1 MAELTS
7 TMESTI
13 EALLEGKKYNS
24 LRDILT
30 TMNPADIAYLF
41 EEMPRQKLP
50 LLFRLLPKELAAE
63 SFVEMDG
70 EFQEQLISSFSDN
83 ELKEILDELYMD
95 DTVDLVEE
103 MPANVV
109 KRILKQ
115 SDPETRRLINEM
127 LKYPEDSAGSIMTT
141 EFVELRPDLTVA
153 EAIKHIRRT
162 GIDKETINVC
172 YVTDKS
178 RCLIGAI
185 SIRDLIL
192 SDEDD
197 TLETIMEPNVIF
209 VSTTEDQETVA
220 DMFAKYDFTALPVV
234 DKETRLVGIVTI
246 DDAIDVIQEEAT
258 EDMEKMGA
266 ITPSDKPY
274 LRQSVFDIYKSRI
287 PWLLFLMLSAAFTGM
302 IISHFEGAL
311 SAYTIL
317 VASIPM
323 ITGTGGNCGSQSS
336 VTVIRGLSLQEIE
349 FSDTL
354 RVIWKEIRVSVMC
367 GISLAIVN
375 FAKLMIFDHV
385 AMGVATIICLTL
397 IVTVFVAKLVGCVL
411 PIFAKRIG
419 LDPAVMA
426 SPFITTIVDAL
437 SLFIYCKIAEIVL
450 HI

>member
-13 EALLEGKKYNS
+13 EALLEHKKYNS

-41 EEMPRQKLP
+41 DEMPRNKIP

-70 EFQEQLISSFSDN
+70 DFQEQLISSFSDN

-153 EAIKHIRRT
+153 ESIKHIRRT

-178 RCLIGAI
+178 RRLIGAI

-197 TLETIMEPNVIF
+197 TMESIMEPNVIF

-274 LRQSVFDIYKSRI
+274 LRQSVFHIFKNRI

-302 IISHFEGAL
+302 IISHFESAL

-367 GISLAIVN
+367 GVSLAIVN
-375 FAKLMIFDHV
+375 FGKLMIIDHV
-385 AMGVATIICLTL
+385 AFGVAAIICLTL

-437 SLFIYCKIAEIVL
+437 SLFIYCKIAETVL
-450 HI
+450 GI

>member
-13 EALLEGKKYNS
+13 EALLEHKKYNS

-41 EEMPRQKLP
+41 DEMPRNKIP

-70 EFQEQLISSFSDN
+70 DFQEQLISSFSDN

-153 EAIKHIRRT
+153 ESIKHIRRT

-178 RCLIGAI
+178 RRLIGAI

-197 TLETIMEPNVIF
+197 TMESIMEPNVIF

-274 LRQSVFDIYKSRI
+274 LRQSVFHIFKNRI

-302 IISHFEGAL
+302 IISHFESAL

-367 GISLAIVN
+367 GVSLAIVN
-375 FAKLMIFDHV
+375 FGKLMIIDHV
-385 AMGVATIICLTL
+385 AFGVAAIICLTL

-437 SLFIYCKIAEIVL
+437 SLFIYCKIAETIL
-450 HI
+450 GI

>member
-13 EALLEGKKYNS
+13 EALLENKKYTS

-41 EEMPRQKLP
+41 DEMPRNKIP

-70 EFQEQLISSFSDN
+70 DFQEQLISSFSDN

-153 EAIKHIRRT
+153 EAIKSIRRT

-178 RCLIGAI
+178 RRLIGTI

-192 SDEDD
+192 SEEDD
-197 TLETIMEPNVIF
+197 EIISLMEPNVIA
-209 VSTTEDQETVA
+209 VNTTEDQETVA
-220 DMFAKYDFTALPVV
+220 DMFAKYGFTALPVV
-234 DKETRLVGIVTI
+234 DKETRLVGIVTV

-258 EDMEKMGA
+258 EDMELMGA

-274 LRQSVFDIYKSRI
+274 LRQSVFDIFKNRI

-302 IISHFEGAL
+302 IISHFESAL

-375 FAKLMIFDHV
+375 FGKLMIVDHAV
-385 AMGVATIICLTL
+385 FGVAAIICLTL

-450 HI
+450 GI

>member
-13 EALLEGKKYNS
+13 EALLESKKYNS

-41 EEMPRQKLP
+41 DEMPRHKIP

-70 EFQEQLISSFSDN
+70 DFQEQLISSFSDS

-141 EFVELRPDLTVA
+141 EFVELRPDITVA
-153 EAIKHIRRT
+153 EAIKNIRRT
-162 GIDKETINVC
+162 GIDKETVNIC
-172 YVTDKS
+172 YVTDNS
-178 RCLIGAI
+178 RCLIGAF

-192 SDEDD
+192 SDED
-197 TLETIMEPNVIF
+197 ESIENIMEPNVIY
-209 VSTTEDQETVA
+209 VTTTEDQETVA
-220 DMFAKYDFTALPVV
+220 DMFAKYGFTALPVV
-234 DKETRLVGIVTI
+234 DTESRLVGIVTV
-246 DDAIDVIQEEAT
+246 DDAIDVMQEEAT
-258 EDMEKMGA
+258 EDMEKMGG

-274 LRQSVFDIYKSRI
+274 LRQSVFGIFKNRI
-287 PWLLFLMLSAAFTGM
+287 PWLLFLMLSATFTGM
-302 IISHFEGAL
+302 IISHFEEAL

-367 GISLAIVN
+367 GITLAIVN
-375 FAKLMIFDHV
+375 FAKLMIFNHTAISV
-385 AMGVATIICLTL
+385 ALIISLTL

-411 PIFAKRIG
+411 PILAKRIG

-437 SLFIYCKIAEIVL
+437 SLFIYCKIAEIILV
-450 HI
+450 I

>member
-13 EALLEGKKYNS
+13 EALLEGKKYTS

-41 EEMPRQKLP
+41 EELPRHKLP

-70 EFQEQLISSFSDN
+70 DFQEQLISSFSDN

-141 EFVELRPDLTVA
+141 EFVELRPDYTIA

-162 GIDKETINVC
+162 GIDKETVNVC

-178 RCLIGAI
+178 RRLIGAI

-197 TLETIMEPNVIF
+197 IMEDVMEPNVIS
-209 VSTTEDQETVA
+209 VTTTEDQETVA

-234 DKETRLVGIVTI
+234 DKENRLVGIVTV
-246 DDAIDVIQEEAT
+246 DDAIDVIQEEVT
-258 EDMEKMGA
+258 EDIEKMSA

-274 LRQSVFDIYKSRI
+274 LRQSVFGIFKNRI
-287 PWLLFLMLSAAFTGM
+287 PWLLFLMLSASFTAM
-302 IISHFEGAL
+302 IISHFESAL

-349 FSDTL
+349 FSDTI

-367 GISLAIVN
+367 GVSLAIVN
-375 FAKLMIFDHV
+375 FAKLMIIDHAV
-385 AMGVATIICLTL
+385 MGVAAIICLTL
-397 IVTVFVAKLVGCVL
+397 IVTVFVAKLVGCAL

-450 HI
+450 HL

>member
-13 EALLEGKKYNS
+13 EALLESKKYNS

-41 EEMPRQKLP
+41 DEMPRNKIP

-70 EFQEQLISSFSDN
+70 DFQEQLISSFSDN

-153 EAIKHIRRT
+153 ESIKHIRRT

-178 RCLIGAI
+178 RRLIGAI

-197 TLETIMEPNVIF
+197 IMESIMETNVIF

-274 LRQSVFDIYKSRI
+274 LRQSVFHIFKNRI

-302 IISHFEGAL
+302 IISHFESAL

-367 GISLAIVN
+367 GVSLAIVN
-375 FAKLMIFDHV
+375 FGKLMIFDHV
-385 AMGVATIICLTL
+385 AFGVASIICLTL
-397 IVTVFVAKLVGCVL
+397 IVTVFVAKLVGCAL

-450 HI
+450 GI